1 MSIDFFYK
9 LSVSEWIIIGVYL
22 LFFVIQMLYYLLIFR
37 KPYKYA
43 TLNKESRDKKN
54 NDKLELPGIS
64 IIITA
69 KNEDENLEKN
79 LPYILNQDYPNFQ
92 VVVVNNGSTDETE
105 TVLNALSQNHT
116 NLYHT
121 YIPTESEVINHKKLA
136 LTLGIKAAK
145 HDILL
150 FTEPDTKP
158 LSKKWV
164 YEYAKEF
171 MKGKKVVL
179 GFCQLELKEHYSKKL
194 IHFDNL
200 FFGIKY
206 LGMALSNKP
215 YLGMERNMAYKKELF
230 FQNKGFSS
238 ILNIEYGEDN
248 LFINKVATKKNTSVV
263 LSPDS
268 MVVSNVIDRI
278 STWRNIKAKYL
289 ITRKHLKG
297 FKTRLLDIEI
307 FSRYGFYSLFA
318 FLTLIGILQSS
329 IVLIGIAVLFYLLR
343 YFMQMVIIN
352 KNSRLFN
359 AGKFY
364 FSLSLLD
371 LIVPIMNHQ
380 FLNYEKQRNRNIKQ
394 R

>member
-1 MSIDFFYK
+1 MSIVSFFYK
-9 LSVSEWIIIGVYL
+9 LSVSEWIIIALFL
-22 LFFVIQMLYYLLIFR
+22 LFFVIQMLYYLLLFR

-43 TLNKESRDKKN
+43 ISNGVKN
-54 NDKLELPGIS
+54 DVKSDEPFKFPGIS

-69 KNEDENLEKN
+69 KNEAENLEKN

-105 TVLNALSQNHT
+105 IVLNALAQNHS
-116 NLYHT
+116 NIYHT

-171 MKGKKVVL
+171 AKGKEVVL
-179 GFCQLELKEHYSKKL
+179 GCCQLELEKNLSKKL

-206 LGMALSNKP
+206 LSMALSNKP
-215 YLGMERNMAYKKELF
+215 YMGIGRNMAYKKELF

-248 LFINKVATKKNTSVV
+248 LFINKVVTKKNTSVV

-268 MVVSNVIDRI
+268 MVVSNVVDRI
-278 STWRNIKAKYL
+278 STWRTIKAQYL

-307 FSRYGFYSLFA
+307 FSRYGFYLLFA
-318 FLTLIGILQSS
+318 LLTLTGILQSS
-329 IVLIGIAVLFYLLR
+329 IVLIGIAVLFYFLR
-343 YFMQMVIIN
+343 YFTQMVIIN
-352 KNSRLFN
+352 KNSKLFN
-359 AGKFY
+359 TGKFY
-364 FSLSLLD
+364 FSLPLFD
-371 LIVPIMNHQ
+371 LITPIMNHQ
-380 FLNYEKQRNRNIKQ
+380 FLRYEKQRNMKQ